1 MEENN
6 SSEEVVVI
14 KKNYQPAQ
22 SFRLGEQHRKRLE
35 EVAKDMCESQVD
47 VMRRMI
53 DVAWRANKKK
63 QKKRL
68 EARKAREAEYMRG

>member
-22 SFRLGEQHRKRLE
+22 SFRLGEQHRKR
-35 EVAKDMCESQVD
+35 QVD

-63 QKKRL
+63 QKKRI